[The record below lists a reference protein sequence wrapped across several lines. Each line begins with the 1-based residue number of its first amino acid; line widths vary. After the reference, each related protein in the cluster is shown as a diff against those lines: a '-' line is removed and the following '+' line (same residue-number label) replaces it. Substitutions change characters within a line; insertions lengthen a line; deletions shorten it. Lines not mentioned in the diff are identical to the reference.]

1 MQVFPRFLPGLA
13 AGERS
18 ILRQQLAAV
27 FIVITLMNLG
37 FYWQRM
43 LRQEGERRN
52 VHTVMRGWD
61 GFAWYVWMPVAPAT
75 LLLIRRYPFN
85 RDQKLRS
92 AARLA
97 AGSAAIYIVVTNAR
111 YLLRLTPN
119 IWLPDELDLPTD
131 WLTYRHTQL
140 ERLPI
145 DFLTYGGLFAASF
158 AIDYYT
164 KYRQRAE
171 EVLRLQLQA
180 AQLQSEL
187 QRVQLTAL
195 RGQLQPHF
203 LFNSFNA
210 ISTLVRQGRNEQ
222 ADETIVQLSE
232 LLRFV
237 MVNIDLQELPF
248 EQELAFVRCYLE
260 VERVRFGERLT
271 VAFDVPPETL
281 GCVVPNLLLQPLV
294 ENAIKHGVARRSGP
308 GGVTLTA
315 SRAGDRLRVEVRN
328 DGPVLPPGTLAGGWP
343 VKPTG
348 IGLRNTRSR
357 LDHVYGADYRF
368 EITARAEGGAVVQL
382 DLPWRDAA
390 PAAGQNDRPK
400 LANAPL

>member
-1 MQVFPRFLPGLA
+1 MQVFPRFFPGLA
-13 AGERS
+13 AGDRAM
-18 ILRQQLAAV
+18 LRQQLAAV
-27 FIVITLMNLG
+27 FLVITLLNLG
-37 FYWQRM
+37 FYWQRL
-43 LRQEGERRN
+43 LRQEAERRN

-61 GFAWYVWMPVAPAT
+61 GLAWYVWMPVAPAT

-85 RDQKLRS
+85 RDRKLRS
-92 AARLA
+92 VMQLA
-97 AGSAAIYIVVTNAR
+97 AGSAAIYIVATNTR
-111 YLLRLTPN
+111 YLLRLMPN
-119 IWLPDELDLPTD
+119 LWLPDASDLPTD
-131 WLTYRHTQL
+131 WQTYQHTML

-180 AQLQSEL
+180 AEL
-187 QRVQLTAL
+187 QTELARLQLTAL

-237 MVNIDLQELPF
+237 MVNIDLQEMPF
-248 EQELAFVRCYLE
+248 EEELAFVRCYLD
-260 VERVRFGERLT
+260 VERVRFGERLA
-271 VAFDVPPETL
+271 VGFDVTSEAL

-294 ENAIKHGVARRSGP
+294 ENAIKHGVARRTGP
-308 GGVTLTA
+308 GRVTITA
-315 SRAGDRLRVEVRN
+315 ARTGNRLRVEVLN
-328 DGPVLPPGTLAGGWP
+328 DGPIPATGVLADGWP
-343 VKPTG
+343 VKSTG

-357 LDHVYGADYRF
+357 LDHVYGTDYRF
-368 EITARAEGGAVVQL
+368 EITARAEGGAVVRL

-390 PAAGQNDRPK
+390 PSAGK
-400 LANAPL
+400 ITAPNLVAHHA

>member
-1 MQVFPRFLPGLA
+1 MKVFPSYFTGLA
-13 AGERS
+13 ASDRS
-18 ILRQQLAAV
+18 TLRQQLAAV
-27 FIVITLMNLG
+27 FIVITLLNLG
-37 FYWQRM
+37 FYWQRT
-43 LRQEGERRN
+43 LRQEAERRG

-61 GFAWYVWMPVAPAT
+61 GLAWYVWMPVAPAT

-85 RDQKLRS
+85 REQKLRS
-92 AARLA
+92 VARLA
-97 AGSAAIYIVVTNAR
+97 TGSAAIYFVVTNAR
-111 YLLRLTPN
+111 YLLRLLPN
-119 IWLPDELDLPTD
+119 IWLPDEYDLPTD
-131 WLTYRHTQL
+131 WQTYRHTQL

-187 QRVQLTAL
+187 ARLQLTAL

-210 ISTLVRQGRNEQ
+210 ISTLVRQGLNEQ

-271 VAFDVPPETL
+271 VTFDVAPEAL

-308 GGVTLTA
+308 GTVTITA
-315 SRAGDRLRVEVRN
+315 ARSAGRLQVEVLN
-328 DGPVLPPGTLAGGWP
+328 TGPVPAPGTLAGGWP
-343 VKPTG
+343 VKSPG

-357 LDHVYGADYRF
+357 LDHVYGTDYRF
-368 EITARAEGGAVVQL
+368 EIAARSEGGAVVRI
-382 DLPWRDAA
+382 DLPWRDFAA
-390 PAAGQNDRPK
+390 PAGQNAAPG
-400 LANAPL
+400 LLTGNA